1 MKLFTRILVAL
12 MLLSAPLEAG
22 AAQSLWE
29 AHGPLTARDVE
40 RVDDS
45 GVELIVHDRAVIL
58 TLTRPMPVKVLTILG
73 QPVGQETLPAG
84 VHRLKLTT
92 RGIYI
97 VRVGQITRRVTV

>member
-1 MKLFTRILVAL
+1 MKLFTRILAIL
-12 MLLSAPLEAG
+12 LLLSAPL
-22 AAQSLWE
+22 AASAARSLWE

-45 GVELIVHDRAVIL
+45 GVELLVHDGAVVL

-73 QPVGQETLPAG
+73 QTVGQETLPAG
-84 VHRLKLTT
+84 VHRLKLAT